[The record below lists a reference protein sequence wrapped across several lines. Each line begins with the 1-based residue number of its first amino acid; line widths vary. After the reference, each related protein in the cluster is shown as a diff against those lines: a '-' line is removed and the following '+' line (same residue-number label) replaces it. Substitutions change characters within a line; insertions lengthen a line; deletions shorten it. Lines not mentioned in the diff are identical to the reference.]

1 MMILQSQGGQR
12 CKMQALCLAALE
24 IVLEEI
30 EGHLDD
36 GEVEHPDRQIAFT
49 QISDFAQMSRVYS
62 DIWVCSDIWPYSDI
76 LLYSDIW
83 VCSDIWLY
91 SDAVGV
97 LIISPTVGGCELG
110 GLRSNVDSEGGKYT
124 SAIASVYLPPSS
136 STLRWSCTRR
146 KASTPRLRLGVLAF
160 LLVQLQLKSPSSK
173 AKFTSAAP
181 RWTWPWTRGTW
192 AESVGGH
199 LVQLQLKSPSSSPS
213 SYPPTIGLILKLM
226 VITATIIENAS
237 C

>member
-1 MMILQSQGGQR
+1 MLLV
-12 CKMQALCLAALE
+12 KWMQH
-24 IVLEEI
+24 
-30 EGHLDD
+30 HLMRTL
-36 GEVEHPDRQIAFT
+36 GNWYNF
-49 QISDFAQMSRVYS
+49 SDFNLHVKFEFFRKAVTFTKSSEGLRQCTNLKSDSSGGGPHQPWRNVDSERGQVHLGCASVYLPPS
-62 DIWVCSDIWPYSDI
+62 SSTLRWSCTRCLNHW
-76 LLYSDIW
+76 
-83 VCSDIWLY
+83 
-91 SDAVGV
+91 
-97 LIISPTVGGCELG
+97 
-110 GLRSNVDSEGGKYT
+110 LRSNVDSEGGKYT

-173 AKFTSAAP
+173 SKFTSAAP

-213 SYPPTIGLILKLM
+213 SPRLRLGELGLDSGNLSEVRQVHIPPL
-226 VITATIIENAS
+226 
-237 C
+237 